1 MSTTFSAPDPAFE
14 SRENGS
20 LPVKLRRVSKRFG
33 NTEVLS
39 DINLELHR
47 EEHLVILGKS
57 GQGKSVT
64 IKCIIGLLQADAGD
78 ISVLGR
84 HIAGLKYEE
93 LKELRTKVGFLFQGG
108 ALYDSM
114 SVRHNL
120 EFPLMRVWNIRDRKV
135 LKQHVDEALED
146 IGLPGIGS
154 KMPSS
159 LSGGQRKRV
168 ALARSLILK
177 PELMLYD
184 EPTTGLDPITSR
196 EISNLIMEMRQK
208 YHISSIIIT
217 HDMPCAH
224 ITADRLLVLNEGR
237 FIASGTYSE
246 LEHATDPLVRS
257 FFK

>member
-1 MSTTFSAPDPAFE
+1 MKHTETLPETIPEAAAAS
-14 SRENGS
+14 G
-20 LPVKLRRVSKRFG
+20 LPVRLRHVRKAFG
-33 NTEVLS
+33 RTEVLA
-39 DINLELHR
+39 DINLDVHP
-47 EEHLVILGKS
+47 EEHVVILGKS

-64 IKCIIGLLQADAGD
+64 IKCIIGLLQADSGT
-78 ISVLGR
+78 ITVLGR
-84 HIAGLKYEE
+84 NIEELEYEE

-120 EFPLMRVWNIRDRKV
+120 EFPLMRVLKIKDRKV
-135 LKQHVDEALED
+135 LRERVDEALED
-146 IGLPGIGS
+146 IGLPGIAA

-208 YHISSIIIT
+208 YHITSIIIT

-237 FIASGTYSE
+237 FIAEGTYSE
-246 LEHATDPLVRS
+246 LEHATDALVRS